1 MGGDHPCEKA
11 VKVGVSGGQS
21 NVRKNKGSKHRRPT
35 DARVKKADRWTPTA
49 KKSSL
54 TPGLTNSKACPSVE
68 ETQLATHTCVVEEQR

>member
-11 VKVGVSGGQS
+11 VKVGVSGGQ
-21 NVRKNKGSKHRRPT
+21 
-35 DARVKKADRWTPTA
+35 
-49 KKSSL
+49 L